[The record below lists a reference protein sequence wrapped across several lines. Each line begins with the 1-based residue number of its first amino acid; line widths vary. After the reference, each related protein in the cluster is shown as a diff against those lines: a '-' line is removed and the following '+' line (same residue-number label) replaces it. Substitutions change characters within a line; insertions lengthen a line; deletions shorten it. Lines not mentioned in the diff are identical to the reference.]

1 MALTASVARV
11 KLLAQRPPAAGR
23 AGTRRHVLGLLG
35 MLGGQRRIGDGRPRS
50 ASRAARSRRRAPGSD
65 DGYTDGREIRADELA
80 NYYLSSDGRAYP
92 LL

>member
-1 MALTASVARV
+1 MALTASVARM
-11 KLLAQRPPAAGR
+11 KLLAQRPPAAG
-23 AGTRRHVLGLLG
+23 TRRHVLGVLG
-35 MLGGQRRIGDGRPRS
+35 MLGGRRRIGDGPRS
-50 ASRAARSRRRAPGSD
+50 ASQAARSRLRTPGSD